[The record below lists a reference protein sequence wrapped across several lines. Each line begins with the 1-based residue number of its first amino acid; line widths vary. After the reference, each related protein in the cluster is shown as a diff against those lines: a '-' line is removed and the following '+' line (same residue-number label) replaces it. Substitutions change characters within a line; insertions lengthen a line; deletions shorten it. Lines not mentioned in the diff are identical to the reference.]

1 MSCNNHSYESQLS
14 ELADELYDRECEI
27 ETLEVETRMMRA
39 RMDRLSEENTLL
51 IKQVDALLLMV
62 KSNDAER
69 LKVIQEVWQN
79 TMEKR
84 G

>member
-1 MSCNNHSYESQLS
+1 MSCGNHCYESDI
-14 ELADELYDRECEI
+14 A
-27 ETLEVETRMMRA
+27 TLEQENRQMRA
-39 RMDRLSEENTLL
+39 RMDRLQEENTML

-62 KSNDAER
+62 KSNEADR
-69 LKVIQEVWQN
+69 LKVINEVWKN

>member
-1 MSCNNHSYESQLS
+1 MSCGNHCYESDI
-14 ELADELYDRECEI
+14 A
-27 ETLEVETRMMRA
+27 TLEQENKQMRA
-39 RMDRLSEENTLL
+39 RMERLQDENTML

-62 KSNDAER
+62 KSNEVDR

-79 TMEKR
+79 TMEKN

>member
-1 MSCNNHSYESQLS
+1 MSCSNHDYDSRINNLTE
-14 ELADELYDRECEI
+14 ELYDRECEI

-39 RMDRLSEENTLL
+39 RMERLQDENTML

-62 KSNDAER
+62 KNNDADR

-79 TMEKR
+79 TIEKS
-84 G
+84 

>member
-1 MSCNNHSYESQLS
+1 MSCKNHCYESDI
-14 ELADELYDRECEI
+14 A
-27 ETLEVETRMMRA
+27 TLEQENKQIRA
-39 RMDRLSEENTLL
+39 RMERLEDENTLL

-62 KSNDAER
+62 KSNEADR

>member
-1 MSCNNHSYESQLS
+1 MSCGNHCYESDI
-14 ELADELYDRECEI
+14 A
-27 ETLEVETRMMRA
+27 TLEQENRQMRA
-39 RMDRLSEENTLL
+39 RMNRLEDENTML

-62 KSNDAER
+62 KSNEADR
-69 LKVIQEVWQN
+69 LKVIQEVWCN

>member
-1 MSCNNHSYESQLS
+1 MSCGNHCYESDI
-14 ELADELYDRECEI
+14 A
-27 ETLEVETRMMRA
+27 TLEQENRQMRA
-39 RMDRLSEENTLL
+39 RMNRLEDENTML

-62 KSNDAER
+62 KSNEADR
-69 LKVIQEVWQN
+69 LKVIQEGWCN

>member
-1 MSCNNHSYESQLS
+1 MSCKNHCYESDI
-14 ELADELYDRECEI
+14 A
-27 ETLEVETRMMRA
+27 TLEQENRQMRA
-39 RMDRLSEENTLL
+39 RMERLQEENTLL

-62 KSNDAER
+62 QSNETDR